1 MMGKRKKRMTKAKYA
16 RKYAL
21 KRESLGFNARHNV
34 TNGVVTIDMNT
45 SEEVKEEEQVQVV
58 VNSPVFEEKEESLP
72 WMPEPELEL
81 VKFEEP
87 EVAEFVPPPPIKKPV
102 KRKKTT
108 STTKSGASTRKTPMR
123 KRSAK
128 KVSEE

>member
-1 MMGKRKKRMTKAKYA
+1 MGKRKKRMMKGKYA

-21 KRESLGFNARHNV
+21 KRETLGFNARHNV

-58 VNSPVFEEKEESLP
+58 VNEPAVEKKEITPP
-72 WMPEPELEL
+72 WEPQPELEL
-81 VKFEEP
+81 LQVEEP
-87 EVAEFVPPPPIKKPV
+87 EVQEVAPPPPKK
-102 KRKKTT
+102 KQTRRRKTT
-108 STTKSGASTRKTPMR
+108 TTTKSTTPARKTTTR

-128 KVSEE
+128 KTAEA